1 MIAQYLP
8 FLLSAVTIW
17 MTLLA
22 GNKHPKA
29 WAVGLVNQALWLVW
43 IVDTSA
49 WGLLPMNIALWVVYG
64 RNHLKWGRHVPD
76 PAVLDELRAIFA
88 SATKVQASPSL
99 KPLEKK
105 AIPFGWREVIEQA
118 RDSIGGGGYSENAQF
133 KRSIV
138 GPYLDGLADEFEH
151 LQEVCEAVGQLGL
164 EPVYGDVLPQ
174 VGDAVLIH
182 LGRSERWVKHTVVG
196 YYVWKDLGGSDSL
209 HRVFVRVKSADG
221 YLNARMLKDVRPVTW
236 KAGKPAGAM

>member
-1 MIAQYLP
+1 MIAKYLP

-29 WAVGLVNQALWLVW
+29 WVVGLVNQALWLVW
-43 IVDTSA
+43 IIATSA

-88 SATKVQASPSL
+88 SATQVQASPPPE
-99 KPLEKK
+99 PLEQK
-105 AIPFGWREVIEQA
+105 AIPFGWREVIQQA
-118 RDSIGGGGYSENAQF
+118 RDSIGGGSYSENRQYEL
-133 KRSIV
+133 SIV

-164 EPVYGDVLPQ
+164 PPVHGDVLPQ
-174 VGDAVLIH
+174 VGDKVLIR
-182 LGRSERWVKHTVVG
+182 LASSKKWVQRTVVG
-196 YYVWKDLGGSDSL
+196 YYVWKDLGGSDDL
-209 HRVFVRVKSADG
+209 HRVFVRVKDEDG
-221 YLNARMLKDVRPVTW
+221 YHNARMLKDVRPV
-236 KAGKPAGAM
+236 KVAVS

>member
-43 IVDTSA
+43 IVSTSA
-49 WGLLPMNIALWVVYG
+49 WGLIPMNIALWVVYA
-64 RNHLKWGRHVPD
+64 RNHFKWG
-76 PAVLDELRAIFA
+76 E
-88 SATKVQASPSL
+88 SPSQAVIDQL
-99 KPLEKK
+99 AARFAAAREATVDQPAWPAEEPR
-105 AIPFGWREVIEQA
+105 AIPFGWREVIERA
-118 RDSIGGGGYSENAQF
+118 RDSIGGGSYSENRQHEL
-133 KRSIV
+133 SIV

-151 LQEVCEAVGQLGL
+151 LQEVCEAVGQLGI
-164 EPVYGDVLPQ
+164 EPVYGDLLPQ
-174 VGDAVLIH
+174 VGDPVLIH

-209 HRVFVRVKSADG
+209 HRVFVRVRSEDG
-221 YLNARMLKDVRPVTW
+221 YLNARMLKDVRPIST
-236 KAGKPAGAM
+236 APHGAKS